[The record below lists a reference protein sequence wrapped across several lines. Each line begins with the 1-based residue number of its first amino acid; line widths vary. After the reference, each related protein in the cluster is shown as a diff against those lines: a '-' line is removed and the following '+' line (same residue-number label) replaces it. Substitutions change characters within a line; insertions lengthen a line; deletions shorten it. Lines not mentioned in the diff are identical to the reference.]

1 VFHDGKR
8 EERRLLTM
16 VVRGKAT
23 NCGEKRGNKGRK
35 GRKGL
40 KVLISYNTTNDIFNL
55 HIPNENC
62 EIKVTYA
69 ICNS

>member
-1 VFHDGKR
+1 
-8 EERRLLTM
+8 M

-40 KVLISYNTTNDIFNL
+40 KVLISYNTTNDIQL
-55 HIPNENC
+55 
-62 EIKVTYA
+62 T
-69 ICNS
+69 NSR

>member
-1 VFHDGKR
+1 MV
-8 EERRLLTM
+8 

-23 NCGEKRGNKGRK
+23 NCGEKGGNK

-40 KVLISYNTTNDIFNL
+40 KVLISYKTTNDICNL
-55 HIPNENC
+55 HVLDKNC
-62 EIKVTYA
+62 EIKVSYA